1 MIYTD
6 NIYIPD
12 VSNAHLASRSRS
24 SQLPQWME
32 VVGWLMGEKTTAE
45 PWSFPKLVGFFSKV
59 SFLNQGQT
67 CFRMLELHTMF
78 AAFGWNLQP
87 AFFRNSQPHT
97 ERTSSVPWPS
107 GSGILLRNMNH
118 HSTYSCLHD
127 WLVVSTPLKNISP
140 WEGLFHILWKKMCE
154 TTNQLGN
161 GWVAGEWS
169 NPENS

>member
-1 MIYTD
+1 MY
-6 NIYIPD
+6 NLWYIQIIFIFQM
-12 VSNAHLASRSRS
+12 
-24 SQLPQWME
+24 SQMHILLHEVEAPSCHTWME
-32 VVGWLMGEKTTAE
+32 VVGWFMGEKTTAE
-45 PWSFPKLVGFFSKV
+45 PWSFPPNWLGFSLKFHFWTRDKHV
-59 SFLNQGQT
+59 
-67 CFRMLELHTMF
+67 FRMLELHTMF

-140 WEGLFHILWKKMCE
+140 WEGLFHILWKIKNVWNHQ
-154 TTNQLGN
+154 T
-161 GWVAGEWS
+161 S
-169 NPENS
+169 